1 MLPWEGLANQDNNI
15 GPARCFGEL
24 QVFPPSADDEEPTS
38 SRHVE
43 EVQFPF
49 A

>member
-1 MLPWEGLANQDNNI
+1 MLPWEVLANQDMVI

-24 QVFPPSADDEEPTS
+24 QVFPPSADDEEPTP

-43 EVQFPF
+43 EMQFPF